1 MGLQTQENLKGGWVM
16 KRLMALSVVAVLLSC
31 LAVPGFVFAKGTA
44 AEAEA
49 MVKKAVEFYKA
60 NGKQKALAEIS
71 NPKGQFVK
79 EDLYIF
85 TLDMN
90 GVVTGH
96 GANEKLINKDMS
108 GLKDVDGKLFI
119 AECLKIAKEKGK
131 GWVDYKWSNPTTNKV
146 EPKSTYF
153 EKVDDIVFACGIY
166 K

>member
-1 MGLQTQENLKGGWVM
+1 
-16 KRLMALSVVAVLLSC
+16 MAL
-31 LAVPGFVFAKGTA
+31 PGFVFAKGTA
-44 AEAEA
+44 TEAEA

-71 NPKGQFVK
+71 NSKGQFVK

-108 GLKDVDGKLFI
+108 SLKDVDGKLFI
-119 AECLKIAKEKGK
+119 AECLKIAKENGK